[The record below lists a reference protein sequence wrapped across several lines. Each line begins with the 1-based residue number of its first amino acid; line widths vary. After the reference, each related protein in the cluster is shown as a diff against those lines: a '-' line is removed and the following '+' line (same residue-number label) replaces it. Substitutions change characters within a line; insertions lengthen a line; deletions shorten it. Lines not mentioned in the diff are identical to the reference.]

1 MTERDV
7 RIRVGSNDII
17 HGDLVLPDDASGLVV
32 FAHGSGSSR
41 RSPRNRRVAAALQHR
56 GFATLLF
63 DLLSGAEEE
72 VDQQTGQLRFD
83 IGLLAE
89 RLERAVGFVDDNPM
103 TARLPVGLFG
113 ASTGAPAALTA
124 AARRPERIAAVVSRG
139 GRPDLAGVALAAVQ
153 APTLLIVGGR
163 DQLVLDLN
171 QHAAGRLRCTHEL
184 VVVPDATHLFEE
196 PGALAEVARLAGDWF
211 ATHLPVAQDAVS

>member
-1 MTERDV
+1 LTERDV
-7 RIRVGSNDII
+7 QIRIGSNDVI
-17 HGDLVLPDDASGLVV
+17 HGDLVLPDDAIGLVV
-32 FAHGSGSSR
+32 FAHGSASNR
-41 RSPRNRRVAAALQHR
+41 RSPRNRRVAGALQHR

-63 DLLSGAEEE
+63 DLLSDAEGE
-72 VDQQTGQLRFD
+72 VDQQDGRLRFD

-89 RLERAVGFVDDNPM
+89 RLERAVEFVDDNAM

-124 AARRPERIAAVVSRG
+124 AAHRPERIAALVSRG
-139 GRPDLAGVALAAVQ
+139 GRPDLAGGALAAVE
-153 APTLLIVGGR
+153 APTLFIVGGR
-163 DQLVLDLN
+163 DQMVLDLN

-196 PGALAEVARLAGDWF
+196 PGALDEVARLAGDWF
-211 ATHLPVAQDAVS
+211 ATHLPVAEDAVT